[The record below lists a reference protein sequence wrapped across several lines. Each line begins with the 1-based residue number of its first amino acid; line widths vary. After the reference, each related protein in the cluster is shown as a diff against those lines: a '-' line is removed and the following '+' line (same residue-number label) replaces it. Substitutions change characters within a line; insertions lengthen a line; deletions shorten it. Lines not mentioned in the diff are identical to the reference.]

1 MENVRTAEP
10 TETLDDHAF
19 IELVKDFIGSANVL
33 PIMNLLHEGNN
44 SLNKICAAINHCPV
58 DDLTDCIDKMIRFA
72 IVQPM
77 GRDSDG
83 AGPCW
88 FLTPVGQEFRLI
100 LLDIERLKLKYRE

>member
-1 MENVRTAEP
+1 MENVRITESN
-10 TETLDDHAF
+10 ETLDDHAF

-44 SLNKICAAINHCPV
+44 SLNKISTEIDHCPV
-58 DDLTDCIDKMIRFA
+58 DELTACIDKMIRFA

-77 GRDSDG
+77 SRNSDG
-83 AGPCW
+83 EGPCW